1 MYFLGVLFTDYC
13 TNDTLLQKDRISMQS
28 DSILLLYKLQFF
40 TNCHFV
46 YVFANKMQQNSFSFL
61 QNVVT
66 LPPKTNKV

>member
-13 TNDTLLQKDRISMQS
+13 TNDTLLQKDKISMQS

-46 YVFANKMQQNSFSFL
+46 YVFANKMQ
-61 QNVVT
+61 
-66 LPPKTNKV
+66 